1 MIASWLARLG
11 NALGEGIPRS
21 LLLSRGTVLRA
32 LAIAAIGLGPFI
44 YLGTA
49 HREPVAKR
57 ADIGI
62 VHPWSR
68 GAARAGEQYPIYAS
82 FENGGR
88 VLDRLIAVE
97 TPMAREAVMKELD
110 RSSGVVRPIE
120 LDELAIPGNGRVSLR
135 PGSRQITLVGLKQAV
150 EPGATIPVTFVF
162 ARAGRVATQV
172 QVENLGQQEHPDHS

>member
-1 MIASWLARLG
+1 MIANWLARLG
-11 NALGEGIPRS
+11 RALGDSTELRH
-21 LLLSRGTVLRA
+21 LLSRGTVLRA
-32 LAIAAIGLGPFI
+32 LAIAIIGLGPFI

-49 HREPVAKR
+49 HREPAAKR
-57 ADIGI
+57 ADIGV

-97 TPMAREAVMKELD
+97 TPFAREAVMKVLD
-110 RSSGVVRPIE
+110 RSSGVIRPIE

-135 PGSRQITLVGLKQAV
+135 PGVRQVTLVGLKQAV

-162 ARAGRVATQV
+162 ARAGRVTTQV
-172 QVENLGQQEHPDHS
+172 QVENLGQPEHADHS

>member
-1 MIASWLARLG
+1 MIANWLSRLG
-11 NALGEGIPRS
+11 SALGDGRVRPHP
-21 LLLSRGTVLRA
+21 LSRGTVLRA
-32 LAIAAIGLGPFI
+32 IAIAAIGLGPFI
-44 YLGTA
+44 YLGTV

-68 GAARAGEQYPIYAS
+68 GAARAGEQYPVYAS

-97 TPMAREAVMKELD
+97 TPLARLAVMKELD

-120 LDELAIPGNGRVSLR
+120 LDELAIPGNSRLSLR
-135 PGSRQITLVGLKQAV
+135 PGVQQITLVGLKQAIK
-150 EPGATIPVTFVF
+150 PGATIPVTFVF
-162 ARAGRVATQV
+162 SRAGRVTTQV
-172 QVENLGQQEHPDHS
+172 QVENLGQPEHADHS

>member
-1 MIASWLARLG
+1 MIADWLARLG
-11 NALGEGIPRS
+11 NTLGEGMPRG
-21 LLLSRGTVLRA
+21 LLLPRGTVLRA

-44 YLGTA
+44 YLGTV

-57 ADIGI
+57 ADIGV

-82 FENGGR
+82 FENDGR

-97 TPMAREAVMKELD
+97 TPLAREAVMNELD
-110 RSSGVVRPIE
+110 RNSGVVRPIE

-135 PGSRQITLVGLKQAV
+135 PGVQQITLVGLKQAV

-162 ARAGRVATQV
+162 ARAGRVTTQV
-172 QVENLGQQEHPDHS
+172 QVENLGQQEHADHS